1 MLTPIPYEFPRGAAS
16 PTLRAQTLFPPISH
30 LVRKSTPATS
40 DSSQPPGPEPH
51 AVASENPSRRS
62 RFPLILLAPLLL
74 LIALLLILL
83 TLRNT
88 PPTTMTTQTSV
99 GEYAVYAATPTFL
112 HLPPKRWCVPPSGET
127 GKPGSPD
134 HREIPGN
141 QAAQQIPY
149 YVDVTLAKHL
159 HAPKR
164 LLLNQIHASFQ
175 RWTEAS
181 DGLYQ
186 FEFAGERSLP
196 PDPKGDALANMN
208 SLPPYSIGVT
218 FAASPSTH
226 YPTHTTHGLAEQSN
240 GVRIMGRAVNLSNM
254 NPLNPAAYNT
264 TRNSVIVLN
273 LGEYWNQR
281 HGAPAAPLYD
291 QFWERV
297 ITHEIG
303 HALGL
308 DHVSD
313 PSSIMFA
320 TYGGFPVIMPA
331 DEQGIH
337 YLASLPC
344 ENPR

>member
-40 DSSQPPGPEPH
+40 DSPRPPGPEPH

-83 TLRNT
+83 TLRNA

-99 GEYAVYAATPTFL
+99 GEYAVYGATPAL
-112 HLPPKRWCVPPSGET
+112 LSLPPKRWCVSG
-127 GKPGSPD
+127 GPGT
-134 HREIPGN
+134 PGTPGIQVDPAN
-141 QAAQQIPY
+141 QEPKRIPY
-149 YVDVTLAKHL
+149 YIDVALAKRF
-159 HAPKR
+159 HAPKHY
-164 LLLNQIHASFQ
+164 LLNQVHESFQ
-175 RWTEAS
+175 RWTQAS
-181 DGLYQ
+181 DGFYQ

-196 PDPKGDALANMN
+196 PDPHGDALANMN
-208 SLPPYSIGVT
+208 NLPPYSIGVT
-218 FAASPSTH
+218 FAASPSTQ
-226 YPTHTTHGLAEQSN
+226 YPTHTTTGLLEHEDGAKT
-240 GVRIMGRAVNLSNM
+240 MGRAVNLSNM
-254 NPLNPAAYNT
+254 NPLSPSGYNT

-281 HGAPAAPLYD
+281 HGAPAAPLFD

-308 DHVSD
+308 DHVND
-313 PSSIMFA
+313 PSSIMFP

-344 ENPR
+344 DNPR

>member
-1 MLTPIPYEFPRGAAS
+1 
-16 PTLRAQTLFPPISH
+16 
-30 LVRKSTPATS
+30 
-40 DSSQPPGPEPH
+40 
-51 AVASENPSRRS
+51 
-62 RFPLILLAPLLL
+62 
-74 LIALLLILL
+74 
-83 TLRNT
+83 
-88 PPTTMTTQTSV
+88 MTTHTSV

-112 HLPPKRWCVPPSGET
+112 PLAPKRWCASRAGEQ
-127 GKPGSPD
+127 GA
-134 HREIPGN
+134 RENQGTQGN
-141 QAAQQIPY
+141 QALQRIPY
-149 YVDVTLAKHL
+149 YVDVTLAERL

-164 LLLNQIHASFQ
+164 LLLRQVHAAFE
-175 RWTEAS
+175 RWEQAS
-181 DGLYQ
+181 DGTYE
-186 FEFAGERSLP
+186 FEFAGERTLP
-196 PDPKGDALANMN
+196 PDPKGDALANMG

-218 FAASPSTH
+218 MAASPSTQ

-240 GVRIMGRAVNLSNM
+240 GVRIMGRAVNISNM
-254 NPLNPAAYNT
+254 NPLTPAGYNT

-281 HGAPAAPLYD
+281 HGAPAAPVYD

-308 DHVSD
+308 DHVND

-331 DEQGIH
+331 DEKGIH